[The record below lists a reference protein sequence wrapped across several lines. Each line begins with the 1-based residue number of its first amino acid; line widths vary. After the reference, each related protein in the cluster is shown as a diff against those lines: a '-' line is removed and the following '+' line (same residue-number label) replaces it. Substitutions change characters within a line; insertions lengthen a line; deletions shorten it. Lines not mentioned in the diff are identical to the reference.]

1 MIDRLRGFL
10 DLVLGA
16 VGVVGVAVSLT
27 VLFGWAV
34 ALLVVSV
41 GLVGLALVV

>member
-1 MIDRLRGFL
+1 MITRLLGSL
-10 DLVLGA
+10 DLVLAVAGGVGA
-16 VGVVGVAVSLT
+16 AVALT

>member
-1 MIDRLRGFL
+1 MIDRLRGSL
-10 DLVLGA
+10 DYMLAG
-16 VGVVGVAVSLT
+16 VGVVGVAVALT

>member
-1 MIDRLRGFL
+1 MISRPPYL
-10 DLVLGA
+10 DLLLGA
-16 VGVVGVAVSLT
+16 VGVVGASVALLA
-27 VLFGWAV
+27 LFGWAV

>member
-1 MIDRLRGFL
+1 MIDRLIGSL

-16 VGVVGVAVSLT
+16 VGVVGVAVALT